1 MPDRADIAQT
11 VKSLCTETLGFD
23 DLQDDEEFFDRGAN
37 SLTVVEM
44 QIQLEKKLQMQV
56 PTSSL
61 MAAPSIN
68 GWIDAYTQA
77 AANVDAAAE

>member
-1 MPDRADIAQT
+1 MPDPTDIEQI
-11 VKSLCTETLGFD
+11 VKSLCRETLGID

-44 QIQLEKKLQMQV
+44 QIQLEKKLQVQV

-61 MAAPSIN
+61 MATPSIR
-68 GWIDAYTQA
+68 GWIDTYAQA
-77 AANVDAAAE
+77 TAQVDAAAE